1 MESRSQMKFLRL
13 LLAWLVAAVVTAAL
27 GSIIQTQFNLAAIAA
42 LGAPI
47 PVGARLHTTLQDL
60 AGFAPMFGLVGA
72 AGFVPGFMVAALLSW
87 RRPQWR
93 AVLYPLAGAAALVTA
108 VLLMNA
114 LLPVTPIGATRSA
127 WGIAALGLA
136 GLAGGAAFAALAPR
150 SKRARN
156 MA

>member
-1 MESRSQMKFLRL
+1 MKSLRL
-13 LLAWLVAAVVTAAL
+13 LFAWLIAAGVAAAL

-42 LGAPI
+42 LGPSI
-47 PVGARLHTTLQDL
+47 PAGARLQTTLLDL
-60 AGFAPMFGLVGA
+60 AGFAPLLGLVGA
-72 AGFVPGFMVAALLSW
+72 AGFVPAFVVAALLSR
-87 RRPQWR
+87 RRPEWR
-93 AVLYPLAGAAALVTA
+93 AALYASAGAAALVVA

-114 LLPVTPIGATRSA
+114 LLPMTLIGATRSA

-150 SKRARN
+150 SPRARR